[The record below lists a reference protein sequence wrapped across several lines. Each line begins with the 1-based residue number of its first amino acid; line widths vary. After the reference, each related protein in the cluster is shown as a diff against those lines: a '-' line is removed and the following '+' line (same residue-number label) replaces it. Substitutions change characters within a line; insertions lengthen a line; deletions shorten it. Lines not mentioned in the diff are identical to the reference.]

1 MSKKISSK
9 LTAVAFAAALTLA
22 GTAEAGPLV
31 AGTAGSEASA
41 WSLAWDWL
49 TEVWGDLTGL
59 DSITAADSIPADG
72 STEGGEVG
80 CAIDPNGGG
89 NTYDDNAEGDHN

>member
-1 MSKKISSK
+1 MSKKISSG

-31 AGTAGSEASA
+31 AGTTGSEAPS
-41 WSLAWDWL
+41 WSMAWDWL

-59 DSITAADSIPADG
+59 RSDSQSTVTTSGESTGAG
-72 STEGGEVG
+72 STTDAG
-80 CAIDPNGGG
+80 CGIDPNGSPCGG
-89 NTYDDNAEGDHN
+89 A

>member
-1 MSKKISSK
+1 MSTKISPR

-22 GTAEAGPLV
+22 GTAQAGPLAA
-31 AGTAGSEASA
+31 AGAGGSEESS

-59 DSITAADSIPADG
+59 QSITTDG
-72 STEGGEVG
+72 ESTGGGATPNAG
-80 CAIDPNGGG
+80 CGIDPNGTCGG
-89 NTYDDNAEGDHN
+89 QG

>member
-1 MSKKISSK
+1 MSKKISSR

-22 GTAEAGPLV
+22 GTVEAGPLA
-31 AGTAGSEASA
+31 AGTADGLEASS

-59 DSITAADSIPADG
+59 HSITTESAQPG
-72 STEGGEVG
+72 STTEAG
-80 CAIDPNGGG
+80 CGIDPNGTGCG
-89 NTYDDNAEGDHN
+89 DNG